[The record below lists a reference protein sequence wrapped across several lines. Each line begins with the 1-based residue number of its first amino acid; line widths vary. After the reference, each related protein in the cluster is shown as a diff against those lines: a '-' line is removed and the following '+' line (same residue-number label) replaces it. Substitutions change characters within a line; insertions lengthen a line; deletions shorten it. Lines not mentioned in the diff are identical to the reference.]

1 MVSFLSYKREKP
13 VCIIVVAYL
22 YLIRLFCVP
31 WWYKKAQRRACID
44 SHMLS
49 TCALARVRQR
59 GLTRLWSRK
68 SSGISKKWKSLI
80 IFAVCVCCFSALYS
94 SVYYDT
100 KRPCCGEREPHT
112 PGRPATPWYCSI
124 EKVLLCAYDIVQ
136 CSFSHLR
143 LWGC

>member
-49 TCALARVRQR
+49 TCALARVRRR

-80 IFAVCVCCFSALYS
+80 IFAVCVCAAFLLCIAPFTIIANDPAVASAS
-94 SVYYDT
+94 
-100 KRPCCGEREPHT
+100 HT
-112 PGRPATPWYCSI
+112 PRAGRPHRGTARLKRCCY
-124 EKVLLCAYDIVQ
+124 VLTTLYNAL
-136 CSFSHLR
+136 SHT
-143 LWGC
+143 